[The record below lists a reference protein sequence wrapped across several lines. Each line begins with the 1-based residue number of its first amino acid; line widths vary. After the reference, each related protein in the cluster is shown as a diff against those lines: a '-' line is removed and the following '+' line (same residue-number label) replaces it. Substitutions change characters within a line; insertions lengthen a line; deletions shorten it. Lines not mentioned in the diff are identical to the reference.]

1 VAKSTAGISSTP
13 GGFLK
18 HPIPV
23 RVCAEQLGFFPKN
36 NSQVSGKSL
45 LKKSETEAFLE
56 NIADRDAREIENTN
70 MTYSISSLYTL
81 LNTSKDDI

>member
-1 VAKSTAGISSTP
+1 M
-13 GGFLK
+13 
-18 HPIPV
+18 
-23 RVCAEQLGFFPKN
+23 
-36 NSQVSGKSL
+36 